1 VTLELDVFTL
11 FPDAFD
17 WLARSRPVRNA
28 SEAGSLRLRIVDLR
42 DFALGPYRAVDGAP
56 YGGGAGMVIRVDV
69 VCAALEG
76 TYGAPIDRVRAERRV
91 VVLTPAGRQLT
102 DAVVDEYAGAARV
115 ALLCGR
121 YEGFDQRVHDH
132 LATEELSIGPYV
144 LAGGEVA
151 AMAVTDAVARKL
163 PGALGKA
170 ASAAEESFSASLA
183 GGVEYPHYTRP
194 EEFRGWRV
202 PAVLLSGHHAQVE
215 AWRRRQVRPP
225 ATGSSFEA
233 GEGVR

>member
-28 SEAGSLRLRIVDLR
+28 TDAGSLRLRTVDFR
-42 DFALGPYRAVDGAP
+42 EFARGPYRAVDDAP

-76 TYGAPIDRVRAERRV
+76 TYGTAIDRVRAERRV
-91 VVLTPAGRQLT
+91 VVLTPAGRQLA
-102 DAVVDEYAGAARV
+102 DGVVDEYAGAERV
-115 ALLCGR
+115 AVLCGR

-132 LATEELSIGPYV
+132 VATEELSVGPYV
-144 LAGGEVA
+144 LAGGEIA
-151 AMAVTDAVARKL
+151 AMAVVDAVTRKL

-170 ASAAEESFSASLA
+170 ASAAEESFSATLA

-202 PAVLLSGHHAQVE
+202 PGVLLSGHHGEVE
-215 AWRRRQVRPP
+215 AWRRRHVRP
-225 ATGSSFEA
+225 ASGSPFEA
-233 GEGVR
+233 GKGLR